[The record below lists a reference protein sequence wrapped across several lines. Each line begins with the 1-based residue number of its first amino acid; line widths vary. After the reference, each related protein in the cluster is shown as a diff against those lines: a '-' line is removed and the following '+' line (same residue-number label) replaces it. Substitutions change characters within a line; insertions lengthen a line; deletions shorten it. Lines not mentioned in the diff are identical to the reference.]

1 MMGKKTTLLI
11 PILFCGLSAVA
22 QFSDSVHHYVNFA
35 STGIINRTND
45 GSSYVL
51 TNGVKFNVNKK
62 DAQLNSNTSWIYGQ
76 QQQKLT
82 NNDFI
87 STLDF
92 NLSKTFPHF
101 YYWGLGSFEKSYSL
115 KINHR
120 LQAGLGAAYNVIDK
134 PNTNI
139 NISNGVLYENSNLKI
154 NDSTNT
160 DYRIFRNSFRFRY
173 HFVINDVI
181 VFDGMHFIQNSL
193 SDREDYI
200 LKSINSLTFKVRKW
214 LGLTTAATYNRTQQ
228 TRSENLLITFGL
240 TAEKYF

>member
-1 MMGKKTTLLI
+1 MIEKKTALLI
-11 PILFCGLSAVA
+11 PVLFCSFFAVA
-22 QFSDSVHHYVNFA
+22 QFSDSVHHYVNYA

-45 GSSYVL
+45 VSSYVL
-51 TNGVKFNVNKK
+51 TNAFKFNVNKK
-62 DAQLNSNTSWIYGQ
+62 DAQLNSTTSWIYGEQ
-76 QQQKLT
+76 QQNLT

-101 YYWGLGSFEKSYSL
+101 YYWGLGSYEKSFSL

-120 LQAGLGAAYNVIDK
+120 LQSGLGAAYNVVDK

-139 NISNGVLYENSNLKI
+139 NVSNGILYESSNLQV

-160 DYRIFRNSFRFRY
+160 DYRIFRNSFRLRY
-173 HFVINDVI
+173 HFAINEII
-181 VFDGMHFIQNSL
+181 VFDGTHFIQNSL
-193 SDREDYI
+193 SDRDDYI
-200 LKSINSLTFKVRKW
+200 LKSINSLTFKLRKW